1 MRATMYALAIV
12 SPGVA
17 VRPVTEVPRPLGP
30 RADAISTVAIL
41 LIGLV
46 LIVGAVRAVC
56 KH

>member
-1 MRATMYALAIV
+1 MYALAIV